1 MMLLIGVLTVPVLC
15 GAGLVMAFLGSEQ
28 EKVA

>member
-15 GAGLVMAFLGSEQ
+15 GAGLVMTFLGSEQ
-28 EKVA
+28 EKIA

>member
-1 MMLLIGVLTVPVLC
+1 MTLLIGVLAVPALC

-28 EKVA
+28 EKIA